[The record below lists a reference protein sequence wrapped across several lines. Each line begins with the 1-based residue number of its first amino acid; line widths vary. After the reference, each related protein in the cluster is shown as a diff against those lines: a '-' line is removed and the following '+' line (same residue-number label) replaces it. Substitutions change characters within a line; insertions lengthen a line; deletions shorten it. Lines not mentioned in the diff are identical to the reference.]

1 MCVIY
6 NKLKVLLEI
15 RCLDNIPKI
24 DFKMIWDILSQIF
37 TIQ

>member
-6 NKLKVLLEI
+6 DKLKVLLEI
-15 RCLDNIPKI
+15 RCLDNILMI
-24 DFKMIWDILSQIF
+24 DVKMIWDILSQIF